1 MMKMVASCAVQSLT
15 LVKFSM
21 EIDYSSGNTHDS
33 LDTTA
38 EVLDTISFIDLF
50 TLSTFINK

>member
-1 MMKMVASCAVQSLT
+1 MKMVVSCVVQSLT